1 MWRRLQQRLSRRR
14 VFSVGVLQCAG
25 VLLRPLRGGPH
36 ALQRSVARFAGAGR
50 QLGGTDLLPGPEH
63 RSAHCTLHTTLYS
76 SVQVTWWR
84 QSASPGPAR
93 PATGTRGRWSAASVT
108 WRARRSLPALL
119 QCFHCRSLC
128 RSAAPASAPGSS
140 QRGSVPCW
148 SVAAQTRCCTC
159 TSCTCTCTCTVQ
171 VVMGRCST
179 GGGGGGHGDCPDN
192 NVHGI
197 LCCELDYL
205 K

>member
-119 QCFHCRSLC
+119 QFSTAVLCAGRQHRPVHLAVHSGVRCRAGVWPL
-128 RSAAPASAPGSS
+128 RRGAAPAPPAPAPAPALY
-140 QRGSVPCW
+140 RW
-148 SVAAQTRCCTC
+148 
-159 TSCTCTCTCTVQ
+159 
-171 VVMGRCST
+171 
-179 GGGGGGHGDCPDN
+179 
-192 NVHGI
+192 
-197 LCCELDYL
+197 
-205 K
+205 